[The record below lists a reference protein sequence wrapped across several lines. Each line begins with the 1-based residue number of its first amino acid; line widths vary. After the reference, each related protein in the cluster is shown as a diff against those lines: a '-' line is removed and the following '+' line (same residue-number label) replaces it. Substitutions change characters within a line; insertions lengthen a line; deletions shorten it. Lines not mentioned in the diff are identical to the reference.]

1 MTKMNIFFLGLYAT
15 FYLLGCSSQ
24 PQQPYAMTADST
36 ATRQMAAATNQDPE
50 CRNIWVTIKNRKD
63 SQIRSNPA
71 HFWCW
76 INRNLPQELNQLVN
90 PPYIGQVTADPHY
103 FNFADLHRDS
113 QTPLS
118 GLGLVD
124 VDDSGQG
131 PFIYDFIRYAVFVRA
146 YNKDSDK
153 DHLKDLIANYKQG
166 LEANQ
171 NDIIK
176 TPKVLQKAI
185 DHTRQELEQEHAHWV
200 KKNPWDQKFFEK
212 FDLKSTQKLEPQD
225 KTSLN
230 QLKQTILN
238 EQKIQISKEA
248 YTVHESGSSKGQIRF
263 WFLATKPQHENFI
276 FECKALAEPATAQV
290 LTQDTPATRINQV
303 LKYYS
308 DFQANSYDDLDSFVA
323 TLNPQNAFWCRYRHF
338 QFLDREDIKKLDEKD
353 LKKLSEY
360 FAYWLGYKVSYQL
373 KNNKKKFLQDLNDV
387 SHLTTILDNLISKY
401 NQTFKQLNKDGLS
414 IEEAHASATGD
425 ED

>member
-1 MTKMNIFFLGLYAT
+1 MYAT
-15 FYLLGCSSQ
+15 ICILGCSSQ
-24 PQQPYAMTADST
+24 PRQPNAAIEDNPTN
-36 ATRQMAAATNQDPE
+36 RQMATATSQDPE
-50 CRNIWVTIKNRKD
+50 CRDIWVTIQNRKD

-76 INRNLPQELNQLVN
+76 INRNLPEELRPLTTQA
-90 PPYIGQVTADPHY
+90 YTGQVTADPHY
-103 FNFADLHRDS
+103 FNFADLHRDG
-113 QTPLS
+113 QNPTS

-131 PFIYDFIRYAVFVRA
+131 PYIYDFIRYAVFVRA
-146 YNKDSDK
+146 YNKDTDK
-153 DHLKDLIANYKQG
+153 DHLKDLIASYKQG

-171 NDIIK
+171 NDILK

-185 DHTRQELEQEHAHWV
+185 DHTRQELEEEHAHWI
-200 KKNPWDQKFFEK
+200 KKNSWDQKFFEK
-212 FDLKSTQKLEPQD
+212 FDLAPTQKLTTQD
-225 KTSLN
+225 KAKLT
-230 QLKQTILN
+230 QLKKILLD
-238 EQKIQISKEA
+238 EKKIQISKEA
-248 YTVHESGSSKGQIRF
+248 YTIHESGSSKGQIRF

-290 LTQDTPATRINQV
+290 LAQETHATRINQV

-323 TLNPQNAFWCRYRHF
+323 TLNRQDAFWCRYKHF
-338 QFLDREDIKKLDEKD
+338 QFLDREDIKSLGEKD

-373 KNNKKKFLQDLNDV
+373 KDQKKKFLQDLNDI
-387 SHLTTILDNLISKY
+387 SHLATILDNLILKY
-401 NQTFKQLNKDGLS
+401 NQTFKRLNKDGLS
-414 IEEAHASATGD
+414 IEEAQATKAKAD
-425 ED
+425 NE